1 MSYRRA
7 TANRRDFFRTPAL
20 SDTTKAARTIK
31 APAIARAQSAAAK
44 RGALHPVLG
53 ELPRCGQHYRST
65 GLGTVEGRARIA
77 VALLIACVVAAPVI
91 FSPRD
96 ALSAEYTLMPSP
108 QTVHIGHFSAMLKP
122 ALTINSGDIV
132 TIETATSLDPTEID
146 QSGTVPPSVVPEY
159 QRAIHREVKDR
170 GPSGH
175 VLTGPIFVNGAQPG
189 DTLEVRILEIDLAVD
204 YGYKRQR
211 PYTGALPDEFPG
223 VFQRIIPIDRKAK
236 AAQVAPGVLV
246 PVDHPFFGV
255 MGVAPTPAMGRISS
269 SPPGVHTGN
278 VDNKDLV
285 AGTTLFMPVYAVGA
299 LFSVGDAHAAQG
311 QGEVDLS
318 AIETGNRGKFQF
330 ILRKDM
336 KLTWPRAETPTHWMV
351 MGLNPNLEEAMKMA
365 VRETILFLTQR
376 FPRLSR
382 EEAYMIAS
390 VAVDY
395 HVTQVVDGTKGIHGM
410 IPKSIFVGQ

>member
-1 MSYRRA
+1 MRYRQA
-7 TANRRDFFRTPAL
+7 TANRREFFRTPAL
-20 SDTTKAARTIK
+20 SGTTAAARRIK
-31 APAIARAQSAAAK
+31 APAAVS
-44 RGALHPVLG
+44 GALSCCSQ
-53 ELPRCGQHYRST
+53 RCRST
-65 GLGTVEGRARIA
+65 GTRTVEGKVRIS
-77 VALLIACVVAAPVI
+77 VALLIASVVVAPAV
-91 FSPRD
+91 FSTRD

-108 QTVHIGHFSAMLKP
+108 QTVHIGHFSAALKP
-122 ALTINSGDIV
+122 VLTINSGDIV
-132 TIETATSLDPTEID
+132 TIETATSLDPVEID
-146 QSGTVPPSVVPEY
+146 QSGAVPPTVVPEY

-204 YGYKRQR
+204 YGYNRQR

-223 VFQRIIPIDRKAK
+223 VFQRIIPIDRKTK
-236 AAQVAPGVLV
+236 AAQVAPGVVV
-246 PVDHPFFGV
+246 PVDRPFFGV
-255 MGVAPTPAMGRISS
+255 MGVAPTPAMGRISA

-278 VDNKDLV
+278 IDNKDLV

-330 ILRKDM
+330 ILRKDF
-336 KLTWPRAETPTHWMV
+336 KLTWPRGETPTHWMV
-351 MGLNPNLEEAMKMA
+351 MGLNPNLEEAMKIA
-365 VRETILFLTQR
+365 VRETLLFLTQR

>member
-1 MSYRRA
+1 MCYRRA
-7 TANRRDFFRTPAL
+7 TANCRDFFRTLAP
-20 SDTTKAARTIK
+20 SGTPIAARTITE
-31 APAIARAQSAAAK
+31 PAVARARGAAA
-44 RGALHPVLG
+44 RLGALHPVRGALFYRG
-53 ELPRCGQHYRST
+53 QQCGLSGPR
-65 GLGTVEGRARIA
+65 TVKGRARIA
-77 VALLIACVVAAPVI
+77 VALLIAGVVAAPAL
-91 FSPRD
+91 FSSRD

-108 QTVHIGHFSAMLKP
+108 ETVHIGHFSAALKP
-122 ALTINSGDIV
+122 VLTINSGDIV
-132 TIETATSLDPTEID
+132 TIETATSLDPVEID
-146 QSGTVPPSVVPEY
+146 QSAIVLPSVVPEY

-175 VLTGPIFVNGAQPG
+175 VLTEPIFVNGAQPG

-204 YGYKRQR
+204 YGYNRQR

-236 AAQVAPGVLV
+236 TARVAPGVVV
-246 PVDHPFFGV
+246 PVERPFFGV
-255 MGVAPTPAMGRISS
+255 MGVAPTPAMGRIST

-278 VDNKDLV
+278 IDNKDLV
-285 AGTTLFMPVYAVGA
+285 AGTTLFMPVYTVGA

-330 ILRKDM
+330 IVRKDI

-376 FPRLSR
+376 FPKLSR

-395 HVTQVVDGTKGIHGM
+395 HVTQVVDGTKGIDGM